1 MNYVIS
7 IVNPEALDTLT
18 DICARLELPVTVTM
32 YARGTAVQ
40 SMLEL
45 LGIESSEKR
54 VVVAVATQEKTKK
67 LIAEQRRLLHL
78 GVPGHGMVI
87 AVPIKSVGGGKVLAY
102 LSGDEKNIKRTMPE
116 LGSYELIVAIANS
129 GYTDMVMNVARGA
142 GARGGT
148 VLHGKGTGSKDAP
161 KFHTISIADEKELV
175 LIVAHAREKAE
186 IMRAIIEK
194 AGGNTPAAAIA
205 FSLPTTEVAGFG
217 LFDEEE

>member
-7 IVNPEALDTLT
+7 IVNPEALDALT
-18 DICARLELPVTVTM
+18 DICGRLELPVTVTM

-129 GYTDMVMNVARGA
+129 GYTDMVMNAARGA

-194 AGGNTPAAAIA
+194 AGGSTPAAAIA

>member
-7 IVNPEALDTLT
+7 IVNPEALDALT

-54 VVVAVATQEKTKK
+54 IVVAVATQEKTKK

-129 GYTDMVMNVARGA
+129 GYTDMVMNAARGA

-194 AGGNTPAAAIA
+194 AGGNTPAGAIA
-205 FSLPTTEVAGFG
+205 FSLPTTEVVGFG
-217 LFDEEE
+217 LFDGEE